1 MEANKIIELISPCG
15 IYCGGCS
22 LYLAKDNPELAQVLI
37 KHGVKAEDLPC
48 PGCRAVEGN
57 CKHLDGTCENFGCA
71 QEKCVSFC
79 YECDDFPCNRLHP
92 AADRA
97 NSLPHN
103 LKMFAQC
110 YIRNHGPEAF
120 IAHIPE
126 MRKRYFN
133 GIISYGKGPILPEDG
148 KE

>member
-1 MEANKIIELISPCG
+1 MDNTKLISPCG

-22 LYLAKDNPELAQVLI
+22 LYLVKDHPELKDMLLQ
-37 KHGVKAEDLPC
+37 HGVKESQIPC
-48 PGCRAVEGN
+48 PGCRAVDGN
-57 CKHLDGTCENFGCA
+57 CKHLEETCEQFLCA
-71 QEKCVSFC
+71 KDKGVTYC

-110 YIRNHGPEAF
+110 YIRKHGPEAY
-120 IAHIPE
+120 IAKLPE
-126 MRKRYFN
+126 LRKRYFT
-133 GIISYGKGPILPEDG
+133 GKISYGKGPLLPED
-148 KE
+148 E